1 MRVEGKCILQGY
13 DQEKSVQ
20 KRSDSG
26 VTGQGQGMEKPQVE
40 KHWGKV
46 LRGEQS
52 SKTGDLR
59 VPGTLDW

>member
-1 MRVEGKCILQGY
+1 MMWANMRVEGKCILQGY

-40 KHWGKV
+40 KH
-46 LRGEQS
+46 
-52 SKTGDLR
+52 
-59 VPGTLDW
+59 